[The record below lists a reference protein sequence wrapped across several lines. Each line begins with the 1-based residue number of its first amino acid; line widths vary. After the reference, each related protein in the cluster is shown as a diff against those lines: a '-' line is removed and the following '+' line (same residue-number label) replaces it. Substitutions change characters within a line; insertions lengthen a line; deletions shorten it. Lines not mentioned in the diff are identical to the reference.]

1 MGAGA
6 SVLPDGD
13 RQAVSSSDEAVIGLI
28 QAELRHDPER
38 AQRLFEVAKGR
49 CEAEGEATM
58 IKAAPAKELAG
69 AKEPGAF
76 EKKTVWRN
84 EAGRYAEK
92 GAPQEVLLEQA
103 ISAKAAI
110 GLLTAK
116 LFDLWV
122 AKCVVSL
129 GSSEC
134 VATGECSLE

>member
-49 CEAEGEATM
+49 CEAEATM

-116 LFDLWV
+116 AGDV
-122 AKCVVSL
+122 
-129 GSSEC
+129 GSK
-134 VATGECSLE
+134 VRNKPWQL